1 MEAPKLPPFAG
12 EIVNFDRRGARVV
25 ACVDASKVQM
35 PPRPGP
41 DGKPVAAPPAPPPGP
56 PRLRIWVLEREVM
69 QELMTT
75 GGLCDPSWSPD
86 GKTFAAAGV
95 RGVFT
100 FTEPNF
106 EPRVLVAGQLQ
117 APAPGAPAAREYDD
131 PAWSPGGGRIAFRSS
146 AGGVSRV
153 EVVDVK
159 SAEVLAEARR
169 SGEGAALG
177 GRADARSST
186 RRACPCRDRR
196 PAASERPMT
205 ERPGRRGYLDWM
217 RGLAVVV
224 MVFWHT
230 LDAWTT
236 PVDKAS
242 GAFWYCQLIGGFG
255 APIFLFLAGVSVAL
269 AAGSRLRK
277 AFRASPGPGP
287 GAAPADAG
295 PPPGLLPASSRPLPG
310 LNPASAGPPPG
321 LSPASA
327 EPPAPGGARPGPRRG
342 RW

>member
-1 MEAPKLPPFAG
+1 MRTMIAAGLLAMAPLGVPSLQQTPPAPPPATAPAAKPAGAMEAPKLPPFAG
-12 EIVNFDRRGARVV
+12 EIVNFDRRGTRVV

-41 DGKPVAAPPAPPPGP
+41 DGKPVAPPPAPPPGP

-117 APAPGAPAAREYDD
+117 APAPGAPAPREYDD

-146 AGGVSRV
+146 AGGVSRI

-159 SAEVLAEARR
+159 SAEVLLKRDGPAK
-169 SGEGAALG
+169 AL
-177 GRADARSST
+177 RWADERTLVVDAT
-186 RRACPCRDRR
+186 R
-196 PAASERPMT
+196 
-205 ERPGRRGYLDWM
+205 
-217 RGLAVVV
+217 
-224 MVFWHT
+224 
-230 LDAWTT
+230 
-236 PVDKAS
+236 
-242 GAFWYCQLIGGFG
+242 
-255 APIFLFLAGVSVAL
+255 VSV
-269 AAGSRLRK
+269 
-277 AFRASPGPGP
+277 P
-287 GAAPADAG
+287 
-295 PPPGLLPASSRPLPG
+295 
-310 LNPASAGPPPG
+310 
-321 LSPASA
+321 
-327 EPPAPGGARPGPRRG
+327 
-342 RW
+342 

>member
-1 MEAPKLPPFAG
+1 MRTMIAAGLLAMAPLGVPSLQQTPPTPPAATAPAAQPLPAKTAGAMEAPKLPPFAG

-25 ACVDASKVQM
+25 ACVDASKVQT

-41 DGKPVAAPPAPPPGP
+41 DGKPVPAPPAPPPGP

-86 GKTFAAAGV
+86 GKTFAATGV

-117 APAPGAPAAREYDD
+117 APAPGAPAPREYDD

-159 SAEVLAEARR
+159 SAEVLVKRDGPAKVLRW
-169 SGEGAALG
+169 
-177 GRADARSST
+177 ADERTLLVDAT
-186 RRACPCRDRR
+186 R
-196 PAASERPMT
+196 
-205 ERPGRRGYLDWM
+205 
-217 RGLAVVV
+217 V
-224 MVFWHT
+224 
-230 LDAWTT
+230 
-236 PVDKAS
+236 PV
-242 GAFWYCQLIGGFG
+242 
-255 APIFLFLAGVSVAL
+255 P
-269 AAGSRLRK
+269 
-277 AFRASPGPGP
+277 
-287 GAAPADAG
+287 
-295 PPPGLLPASSRPLPG
+295 
-310 LNPASAGPPPG
+310 
-321 LSPASA
+321 
-327 EPPAPGGARPGPRRG
+327 
-342 RW
+342 

>member
-41 DGKPVAAPPAPPPGP
+41 GRQAGRATPAAAAAGP

-117 APAPGAPAAREYDD
+117 APAPGAPAPREY
-131 PAWSPGGGRIAFRSS
+131 RRS
-146 AGGVSRV
+146 GVVAERRPHRLPVQRRRRRRRV

-159 SAEVLAEARR
+159 SAEVLLKRD
-169 SGEGAALG
+169 GAAKALRWADEKTLLVDG
-177 GRADARSST
+177 DARPPS
-186 RRACPCRDRR
+186 RDRR
-196 PAASERPMT
+196 
-205 ERPGRRGYLDWM
+205 
-217 RGLAVVV
+217 
-224 MVFWHT
+224 
-230 LDAWTT
+230 
-236 PVDKAS
+236 
-242 GAFWYCQLIGGFG
+242 
-255 APIFLFLAGVSVAL
+255 
-269 AAGSRLRK
+269 
-277 AFRASPGPGP
+277 
-287 GAAPADAG
+287 
-295 PPPGLLPASSRPLPG
+295 
-310 LNPASAGPPPG
+310 
-321 LSPASA
+321 
-327 EPPAPGGARPGPRRG
+327 ARPAMPSAR
-342 RW
+342 

>member
-25 ACVDASKVQM
+25 ACVDAAKVDV

-41 DGKPVAAPPAPPPGP
+41 DGKPVAAPPTPPAPAGP

-159 SAEVLAEARR
+159 SAEVLLKRDGPVKALRWADERTLARR
-169 SGEGAALG
+169 
-177 GRADARSST
+177 RDAR
-186 RRACPCRDRR
+186 
-196 PAASERPMT
+196 
-205 ERPGRRGYLDWM
+205 
-217 RGLAVVV
+217 
-224 MVFWHT
+224 
-230 LDAWTT
+230 
-236 PVDKAS
+236 
-242 GAFWYCQLIGGFG
+242 
-255 APIFLFLAGVSVAL
+255 
-269 AAGSRLRK
+269 
-277 AFRASPGPGP
+277 
-287 GAAPADAG
+287 
-295 PPPGLLPASSRPLPG
+295 
-310 LNPASAGPPPG
+310 
-321 LSPASA
+321 
-327 EPPAPGGARPGPRRG
+327 ARPVIAGRPRTSAR
-342 RW
+342 

>member
-1 MEAPKLPPFAG
+1 MRTMIAAGLLAMAPFGAPSLLQTPPTPTPPATTPAAQPLPAKTAGAMEAPKLPPFAG

-106 EPRVLVAGQLQ
+106 EPRVVVAGQLQ
-117 APAPGAPAAREYDD
+117 APAPGAPAPREYDD

-146 AGGVSRV
+146 AGGASRV

-159 SAEVLAEARR
+159 SAEVLVKRDGPAKVLRW
-169 SGEGAALG
+169 
-177 GRADARSST
+177 ADERTLLVDAT
-186 RRACPCRDRR
+186 R
-196 PAASERPMT
+196 
-205 ERPGRRGYLDWM
+205 
-217 RGLAVVV
+217 V
-224 MVFWHT
+224 
-230 LDAWTT
+230 
-236 PVDKAS
+236 PV
-242 GAFWYCQLIGGFG
+242 
-255 APIFLFLAGVSVAL
+255 P
-269 AAGSRLRK
+269 
-277 AFRASPGPGP
+277 
-287 GAAPADAG
+287 
-295 PPPGLLPASSRPLPG
+295 
-310 LNPASAGPPPG
+310 
-321 LSPASA
+321 
-327 EPPAPGGARPGPRRG
+327 
-342 RW
+342 